1 MHRPILTRKMSYNG
15 ILALGL
21 SSQIFKS
28 LSLKIVSNILIAV
41 FVAINSFNVVAG
53 QKRALL
59 IGISDYPSVKKH
71 SELEW
76 CDIHGANDVLILS
89 PTLKKQGFKTIS
101 LTNSKATAANIR
113 RALRQLEANASAGDL
128 IYIHFSGHGQAVED
142 KNGDEADGWDEAIIP
157 YDARIKYLKGIYEG
171 ENHILDDELEKY
183 FTAIRNK
190 IGKAGYLYVV
200 LDACHMG
207 GASRGEV
214 DEEDELFIRG
224 TDRGFSPSGKRY
236 IPKIDR
242 RGNMRVSSSRTDLSG
257 ICILEAC
264 RAYQTNAEIKQNGQY
279 YGPLS
284 YYINQYLSRQ
294 TLTSNKSWTESVR
307 TLMNK
312 DKRLIK
318 QNMVIES
325 NQ

>member
-1 MHRPILTRKMSYNG
+1 MF
-15 ILALGL
+15 L
-21 SSQIFKS
+21 S
-28 LSLKIVSNILIAV
+28 AT
-41 FVAINSFNVVAG
+41 FNVAAE
-53 QKRALL
+53 KRALL
-59 IGISDYPSVKKH
+59 IGISDYPTVKGYP
-71 SELEW
+71 ELEW
-76 CDIHGANDVLILS
+76 NDIHGANDVAEIT
-89 PTLKKQGFKTIS
+89 PTLKRQGFKTTS

-113 RALRQLEANASAGDL
+113 KAFQQLESAVKPGDL
-128 IYIHFSGHGQAVED
+128 VYIHFSGHGQAVED

-183 FTAIRNK
+183 FTTIRNK
-190 IGKAGYLYVV
+190 IGKTGYLYVV

-207 GASRGEV
+207 GASRGDEE
-214 DEEDELFIRG
+214 EEDEVFIRG
-224 TDRGFSPSGKRY
+224 TDKGFSPSGKRY

-242 RGNMRVSSSRTDLSG
+242 RGNMKVNSASGNQSG

-264 RAYQTNAEIKQNGQY
+264 RAYQTNAEIKQNGKY
-279 YGPLS
+279 YGPLT
-284 YYINQYLSRQ
+284 YYINQYL
-294 TLTSNKSWTESVR
+294 TGKNLTSNNSWVESVR
-307 TLMNK
+307 VLMNK

>member
-1 MHRPILTRKMSYNG
+1 MRTYI
-15 ILALGL
+15 I
-21 SSQIFKS
+21 S
-28 LSLKIVSNILIAV
+28 LICLFFA
-41 FVAINSFNVVAG
+41 FAFYAEAA

-59 IGISDYPSVKKH
+59 IGISDYPTVKGYP
-71 SELEW
+71 ELEW
-76 CDIHGANDVLILS
+76 SDIHGANDVVTLA
-89 PTLKKQGFKTIS
+89 PTLKKQGFKTTS
-101 LTNSKATAANIR
+101 LTDSKATAANIR
-113 RALRQLEANASAGDL
+113 KAFRQLEASVTAGDL

-157 YDARIKYLKGIYEG
+157 YDARIKYAKDIYEG
-171 ENHILDDELEKY
+171 ENHILDDELESY

-190 IGKAGYLYVV
+190 IGRNGYLYIV

-207 GASRGEV
+207 GASRGDEE
-214 DEEDELFIRG
+214 EEDELFVRG
-224 TDRGFSPSGKRY
+224 TDKGFSPSGKRY

-242 RGNMRVSSSRTDLSG
+242 RGNMRVSSSGSDQSG

-264 RAYQTNAEIKQNGQY
+264 RAYQTNAEIKQNGKY
-279 YGPLS
+279 YGPLT
-284 YYINQYLSRQ
+284 YYINQYL
-294 TLTSNKSWTESVR
+294 TDKALTSNISWVESIR
-307 TLMNK
+307 ILMNK